1 MKNIQDISELLIN
14 KIKMENYCFLMEIT
28 KNSHTSSLY
37 KIENNESKYAEN
49 IVKLD
54 MSVTKELN
62 LRGIT
67 IIKVSDKNNIEI
79 KNIKKYNKELHTHE
93 IYDLMLFQEYGIMP
107 EHEQHKKELENS
119 IKAEK
124 IKNSLVYA
132 CYENDRDKI
141 LECLKKTSKAA
152 LNKEM
157 KYTGTPLGMCIENNN
172 LEMFK
177 ELVKAGASLDRK
189 SLGSTPLEMAYDY
202 SSEIVRYIYEEHNEQ
217 FKKEVLKNGF
227 SIGAKCHNKKLLEIL
242 LEYDISIN
250 GGDNFPNVH
259 ICVDMDN
266 PEALE
271 FLIENGADI
280 NKKNMYKQTVR
291 ERAIKGN
298 HKRVIKYL
306 DRVLDLNK

>member
-93 IYDLMLFQEYGIMP
+93 IYDLILFQEYGIMP

-124 IKNSLVYA
+124 IKN
-132 CYENDRDKI
+132 I
-141 LECLKKTSKAA
+141 
-152 LNKEM
+152 
-157 KYTGTPLGMCIENNN
+157 
-172 LEMFK
+172 
-177 ELVKAGASLDRK
+177 
-189 SLGSTPLEMAYDY
+189 
-202 SSEIVRYIYEEHNEQ
+202 
-217 FKKEVLKNGF
+217 
-227 SIGAKCHNKKLLEIL
+227 AK
-242 LEYDISIN
+242 
-250 GGDNFPNVH
+250 
-259 ICVDMDN
+259 
-266 PEALE
+266 
-271 FLIENGADI
+271 
-280 NKKNMYKQTVR
+280 
-291 ERAIKGN
+291 
-298 HKRVIKYL
+298 VIRMHL
-306 DRVLDLNK
+306 FV